1 MYIREET
8 SADAD
13 AIHILTQKAFAP
25 MPYSS
30 GNEGPI
36 IDQLRRDGDLVLS
49 LVMDDDG
56 SIAGHVAFSKI
67 KIDGKWDKWYCLGPI
82 SVTPDKQS
90 QGIGKALVGEGMR
103 RLRALGANGCILIG
117 NPAYYDRLGF
127 KCNGQLRYGGLDA
140 SLIQY
145 MTFQGPAPKGALTHA
160 DAFEQAFKEMSA

>member
-13 AIHILTQKAFAP
+13 GIHILTQKAFAP

-30 GNEGPI
+30 GSEGPI

-56 SIAGHVAFSKI
+56 PIVGHVAFSKI
-67 KIDGKWDKWYCLGPI
+67 QIDGKWDKWYCLGPI
-82 SVTPDKQS
+82 SVAPDKQS

-117 NPAYYDRLGF
+117 NPAYYVRLGF
-127 KCNGQLRYGGLDA
+127 QCNGQLRYGALDP

-145 MTFQGPAPKGALTHA
+145 MAFQGPPPKGTLTHA
-160 DAFEQAFKEMSA
+160 DAFEQALKQISA